1 MAFKLIPALVTFT
14 AILALSACGQGGD
27 SGDASTASQ
36 EVSSEHNFAEK
47 SVPVIDDDYVDNFAL
62 LDHKGNS
69 HELFYHYD
77 APGIVVMVQ
86 GNGCPIVRN
95 LGSDIKKVQA
105 EYEAKGFKFFM
116 LNANLNDNRAEIAK
130 EAAEY
135 GYDMPILKDDTQL
148 IAASMGVTRTA
159 EVFVI
164 DPAGGEVLYRGPVND
179 RITYERQKQDAS
191 NHYLK
196 DALNDILE
204 ERPVSTPARPTK
216 GCIVNLK
223 DGLDTEAHAKISYS
237 ETIAPILM
245 ENCASCHQD
254 GGIGP
259 WAMTDYSDV
268 EAFAPMI
275 REVVR
280 TQRMPPWSADPEIG
294 EFEGTRRLSIED
306 KQKLVRWVEAGAP
319 RGVGNDPLAERK
331 NDAVEWEL
339 GEPDLI
345 IEAPSFTVPATGV
358 VDYQFPTVANPE
370 GVDRWVKAVTVI
382 PGDKSVV
389 HHVLVGS
396 SPAVTAPGQGDQED
410 VFDNF
415 LYGFAP
421 GTPSYEY
428 PESTGIFVEK
438 GGEYRFQFHYTP
450 SGKAATDTTKV
461 GIYFHDEMPEHV
473 LRQQVILNPR
483 LQIPAGVEDHTERGY
498 FEFDHDAEIYFLFP
512 HAHFRGKSSKFDVL
526 YPDGRRETVL
536 SVPKY
541 DFNWQHN
548 YPLKESIKVPAG
560 TKLVHETI
568 YDNSEKNFANPDAER
583 NVPWGLQSSDEML
596 YGSFFFRWTNE
607 THEKVLHDPM
617 AFEYRQ
623 FYGFAD
629 ADMDGRLVPSEMPS
643 WLKNAWDAGKLER
656 ADFDKDGALAFN
668 EFLMMQKFRASQG
681 GGN

>member
-1 MAFKLIPALVTFT
+1 MAITLKPALITLT
-14 AILALSACGQGGD
+14 AILALSACGQESD
-27 SGDASTASQ
+27 SRVRTQTHQD
-36 EVSSEHNFAEK
+36 VSGMHNFAKETI
-47 SVPVIDDDYVDNFAL
+47 PVLDEDYVDNFVL
-62 LDHKGNS
+62 LDHKGAS

-77 APGIVVMVQ
+77 SPGVVIMVQ

-95 LGSDIKKVQA
+95 LSSDIKDVRD
-105 EYEAKGFKFFM
+105 EFESKGFKFYM
-116 LNANLNDNRAEIAK
+116 LNANLNDDRSEIVE
-130 EAAEY
+130 EASEY
-135 GYDMPILKDDTQL
+135 GYDIPILKDETQL
-148 IAASMGVTRTA
+148 IAASMRVTRTA

-164 DPAGGEVLYRGPVND
+164 DPQGGEILYRGPVND

-196 DALNDILE
+196 DALNDILAE
-204 ERPVSTPARPTK
+204 NPIETPARATK

-223 DGLDTEAHAKISYS
+223 DGLDREAHAKISYS
-237 ETIAPILM
+237 DTIAPILM
-245 ENCASCHQD
+245 ENCATCHQD

-268 EAFAPMI
+268 EGFAPMI

-294 EFEGTRRLSIED
+294 EFQGTRRLSIED
-306 KQKLVRWVEAGAP
+306 QQKLVRWVEAGAP
-319 RGVGNDPLAERK
+319 RGDGPDPLAERE
-331 NDAVEWEL
+331 NDATVWEL

-345 IEAPSFTVPATGV
+345 IEAPSFKVPATGV
-358 VDYQFPTVANPE
+358 VDYQFPSVANPE

-396 SPAVTAPGQGDQED
+396 SPTITADGQGDQED

-421 GTPSYEY
+421 GTPSYQY

-450 SGKAATDTTKV
+450 SGKPATDTTKV
-461 GIYFHDEMPEHV
+461 GLYFHDEKPEHV

-483 LQIPAGVEDHTERGY
+483 INIPAGVEEHTESAY

-512 HAHFRGKSSKFDVL
+512 HAHFRGKSSKFDIL

-560 TKLVHETI
+560 TKLIHETI
-568 YDNSEKNFANPDAER
+568 YDNSEKNFANPDSER
-583 NVPWGLQSSDEML
+583 NVPWGLQSADEML
-596 YGSFFFRWTNE
+596 YGSFFFRWTEE
-607 THEKVLHDPM
+607 THDNVLHDPL
-617 AFEYRQ
+617 AFDIRQ
-623 FYGFAD
+623 LYGFAD
-629 ADMDGRLVPSEMPS
+629 ADMDGRLAPEEMPG
-643 WLKNAWDAGKLER
+643 WLRRAWKEGKVTR

-668 EFLMMQKFRASQG
+668 EFYAMQKFRQAQG